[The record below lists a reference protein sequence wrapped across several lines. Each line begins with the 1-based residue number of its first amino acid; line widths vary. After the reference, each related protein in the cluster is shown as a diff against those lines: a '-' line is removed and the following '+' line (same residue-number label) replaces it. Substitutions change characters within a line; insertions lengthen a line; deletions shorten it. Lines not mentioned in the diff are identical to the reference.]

1 MARVFKQKEKSTKG
15 KRIAFLIVVVA
26 VIILIYFGVENF
38 GDSHDERQMQIA
50 HDAIIKASV
59 QCYALEAQFPPSLDY
74 LVENYGITLDEEKYI
89 YHYQGIASNMVPEIK
104 IFVNNNNTAVFGEK

>member
-1 MARVFKQKEKSTKG
+1 MARVFKQKDKKAGTK
-15 KRIAFLIVVVA
+15 RVVFVVV
-26 VIILIYFGVENF
+26 VIAIVILLYFGIENF
-38 GDSHDERQMQIA
+38 GSSHDERQMQIA

-74 LVENYGITLDEEKYI
+74 LVENYGITLDRDKYI

-104 IFVNNNNTAVFGEK
+104 IFANNSTFVFGEK